1 MKRIFFLFLLCVIA
15 LPCGIS
21 HAGIMGTAH
30 DLTYAD
36 SGGNFSFYATEQ
48 VCVFCHTPH
57 GARTDVSAT
66 TYMVNGSGLTAG
78 SSPGGFLLWNR
89 ALPGQSPGDPT
100 PTGFSM
106 YTSSSMKVAA
116 PNQLNI
122 YTLLCMG
129 CHDGVGALNVVN
141 NYPKDIPDPVNGPI
155 PTFTTISNISDAF
168 PPGSYVTSPNIGEL
182 GPSGNPDTTMHLEND
197 HPVSI
202 DYSQVVSQDPNA
214 FVALTPDGTN
224 GAHVGTDTRVRLFP
238 NPAGGGG
245 WFVECPSCHD
255 VHNNPAG
262 QEPFLVK
269 SNAGSALC
277 TTCHIK

>member
-1 MKRIFFLFLLCVIA
+1 V
-15 LPCGIS
+15 
-21 HAGIMGTAH
+21 
-30 DLTYAD
+30 
-36 SGGNFSFYATEQ
+36 
-48 VCVFCHTPH
+48 
-57 GARTDVSAT
+57 
-66 TYMVNGSGLTAG
+66 
-78 SSPGGFLLWNR
+78 LWNR

-100 PTGFSM
+100 VTGFNM
-106 YTSSSMKVAA
+106 YTSSTMKVTST
-116 PNQLNI
+116 QLNI

-141 NYPKDIPDPVNGPI
+141 NYPNDIPDPVNGPI
-155 PTFTTISNISDAF
+155 PSFQPIANISDAF
-168 PPGSYVTSPNIGEL
+168 PPGSNITSPNIGEL
-182 GPSGNPDTTMHLEND
+182 PNDNTMHLEND

-214 FVALTPDGTN
+214 FVNYTPDSAT

-238 NPAGGGG
+238 NPNTGGGGG

-269 SNAGSALC
+269 SNDGSALC